1 MYLRMLKKD
10 LKRKKTMNII
20 LLVFIILAT
29 TFIASGANNVISVMT
44 ALDSYF
50 EKAEVPDYWIG
61 MNDYKECEKFERF
74 AEANQYEY
82 RCLKHIQINPNAIKV
97 NGKKFE
103 YANTTL
109 ISNLKNSTKLFDKN
123 DYEITKVKDG
133 EIYVTAELFYSDKYN
148 LKLGDTI
155 EITAY
160 GKTKKFKL
168 KGCTKDAMFGSPMM
182 GMTRILMSEN
192 DYAYF
197 ETENETIWYD
207 LVVYTTDSRFMDKVN
222 DNNFNS
228 VFTESKSIIKAMYI
242 MDMVTAAIML
252 IVSICLIII
261 SIVILR
267 FTINFTMSE
276 EFREIGVMKAI
287 GITNGK
293 IRRLYIFKYFA
304 ISIVGSLIGLVLS
317 FPFGTLMNQNLSRN
331 MIISN
336 GGYFGLNVLC
346 GLLTD
351 VVVVLFCYFCTRKIK
366 SFSPIDAIRNG
377 ENGERY
383 ERKGIIRLGK
393 SKFSPILFM
402 AVNDIFSGIRRFIV
416 MILIFTL
423 GILLIL
429 IPINTINTLKSDNL
443 ISWFNMANCNHVIA
457 QEIFF
462 DVSKDN
468 EKMIDNNLNDVKK
481 ILLGN
486 DVSADVFQE
495 IIFRMTISH
504 NGKKMTSVAFQGKGD
519 VTTDMYSYL
528 KGTPPQNEGEVA
540 ISHIVADNIGADI
553 GDTVEIKSGDTTK
566 KYIVT
571 ALYQSMSNMGEGIRF
586 YQKESIDYNLAAG
599 SFGLQVKYADHPDSV
614 ELARRKDILKKA
626 FPNAKVYSAGEY
638 INEMIGDIAGQLES
652 VKILILV
659 IVLCINILVTV
670 LMVKSFITKEKGEI
684 GMLKA
689 IGFKNS
695 SLIAWQTIRIGIVLV
710 IAMILGTVFSTPVS
724 EFSSGQVFKIMGA
737 QSIEFTIK
745 PLQVYVIYPLLVFGV
760 TVIAGMIAALQLR
773 KISASETSN
782 IE

>member
-29 TFIASGANNVISVMT
+29 TFIASGANNVVSVMT

-61 MNDYKECEKFERF
+61 MNDHKECEKFERF
-74 AEANQYEY
+74 AEVNRYEY
-82 RCLKHIQINPNAIKV
+82 RCLKHIQINPNEIRV
-97 NGKKFE
+97 NSKKFE
-103 YANTTL
+103 YASTTL
-109 ISNLKNSTKLFDKN
+109 ISDIKNSTKVFDRN
-123 DYEITKVKDG
+123 DHEITKVNDG

-148 LKLGDTI
+148 LKSGDII
-155 EITAY
+155 EINAY
-160 GKTKKFKL
+160 GKTKRFKL
-168 KGCTKDAMFGSPMM
+168 KGCTKDAMFGSSMV

-197 ETENETIWYD
+197 ETEQENVWYD
-207 LVVYTTDSRFMDKVN
+207 LVVYTKDSRFMDKVN
-222 DNNFNS
+222 ENNFNS
-228 VFTESKSIIKAMYI
+228 IFVENKSVIKAMYI
-242 MDMVTAAIML
+242 MDMITAAIML
-252 IVSICLIII
+252 VVSICLIII
-261 SIVILR
+261 SMVILR

-293 IRRLYIFKYFA
+293 IRRIYIFKYFA
-304 ISIVGSLIGLVLS
+304 ISIVGSLIGLVIS
-317 FPFGTLMNQNLSRN
+317 FPFSTLMNGNLSRN
-331 MIISN
+331 IIISN

-346 GLLTD
+346 ALFTAAI
-351 VVVVLFCYFCTRKIK
+351 VVLFCYLCTRKIK
-366 SFSPIDAIRNG
+366 KFSPIDAIRNG
-377 ENGERY
+377 ESGERY
-383 ERKGIIRLGK
+383 KRKGVIRLGK
-393 SKFSPILFM
+393 SKLSPVFFM
-402 AVNDIFSGIRRFIV
+402 AINDIFSGLRRFVV

-443 ISWFNMANCNHVIA
+443 ISWFNMAHCNQVIA

-462 DVSKDN
+462 DISKDN
-468 EKMIDNNLNDVKK
+468 EKMIDYNLNDVKK
-481 ILLGN
+481 TLFQNNI
-486 DVSADVFQE
+486 SADVFQE

-504 NGKKMTSVAFQGKGD
+504 NEKKMTSVAFQGKGD

-528 KGTPPQNEGEVA
+528 KGTPPQNNGEVA
-540 ISHIVADNIGADI
+540 ISYVVADNIGAEI
-553 GDTVEIKSGDTTK
+553 GDDVEIKSGDKTK
-566 KYIVT
+566 RYIVT
-571 ALYQSMSNMGEGIRF
+571 ALYQSMNNMGEGIRF
-586 YQKESIDYNLAAG
+586 YQKESIDYNFAAG
-599 SFGLQVKYADHPDSV
+599 CFGLQVKYTDHPNSS
-614 ELARRKDILKKA
+614 ELEKRKDILKKA
-626 FPNAKVYSAGEY
+626 FPNAKIYSAGEY

-652 VKILILV
+652 VKILILT

-689 IGFKNS
+689 IGFKDA
-695 SLIAWQTIRIGIVLV
+695 SLIAWQTIRIGIILM

-760 TVIAGMIAALQLR
+760 TVVAGMLTALQIR

>member
-1 MYLRMLKKD
+1 MYLRILKKD
-10 LKRKKTMNII
+10 LRRKKTMNII

-29 TFIASGANNVISVMT
+29 TFIASGANNVVSVMT

-82 RCLKHIQINPNAIKV
+82 RCLKHIQINPNDIKV
-97 NGKKFE
+97 NGKNFE

-109 ISNLKNSTKLFDKN
+109 ISDLKNSTKLFDKN
-123 DYEITKVKDG
+123 DHEITKVRDG
-133 EIYVTAELFYSDKYN
+133 EIYVTTELFYSDRYN
-148 LKLGDTI
+148 LKQGDTI

-168 KGCTKDAMFGSPMM
+168 KGCTKDAMFGSSMV

-197 ETENETIWYD
+197 ETEQETIWYD
-207 LVVYTTDSRFMDKVN
+207 LVVYTTDSHFMDKVN

-228 VFTESKSIIKAMYI
+228 VFTESKSIIKAIYI
-242 MDMVTAAIML
+242 MDMVTAAVML

-261 SIVILR
+261 SMVILR

-304 ISIVGSLIGLVLS
+304 ISFVGSLIGLVLS
-317 FPFGTLMNQNLSRN
+317 FPFGTLINQNLSRN
-331 MIISN
+331 MIVSN
-336 GGYFGLNVLC
+336 SGYIVLNVFC
-346 GLLTD
+346 AVLTASI
-351 VVVVLFCYFCTRKIK
+351 VVLFCYFCTRKIK

-383 ERKGIIRLGK
+383 ERKGIISLGK
-393 SKFSPILFM
+393 SKFPPVLFM

-443 ISWFNMANCNHVIA
+443 ISWFNMANCNHVIS
-457 QEIFF
+457 QEMFF

-468 EKMIDNNLNDVKK
+468 EKMIDNDLNDVKK
-481 ILLGN
+481 ILLEN
-486 DVSADVFQE
+486 DISADVFQE

-504 NGKKMTSVAFQGKGD
+504 NEKKMTSVAFQGKGD

-528 KGTPPQNEGEVA
+528 KGSPPENNNEVA
-540 ISHIVADNIGADI
+540 ISHIVADNIDAEI

-586 YQKESIDYNLAAG
+586 YQEESIDYNFAAG
-599 SFGLQVKYADHPDSV
+599 CFGIQIKYMDHPDSS

-626 FPNAKVYSAGEY
+626 FPNAKVYSSGEY

-652 VKILILV
+652 MKILILA

-689 IGFKNS
+689 IGFKDS

-710 IAMILGTVFSTPVS
+710 IAIILGTIFSTPVS
-724 EFSSGQVFKIMGA
+724 KFSSGQVFKIMGA

-745 PLQVYVIYPLLVFGV
+745 PLQVYVLYPLLVFGV
-760 TVIAGMIAALQLR
+760 TIIAGMLTALQIR